1 MKKKII
7 SVFKITLDI
16 TMLILF
22 LLLMAYHLLPD
33 ATHEWIGASLFV
45 VFLLHNI
52 MNYRWYKNLFKG
64 KYKALRIMQ
73 TVINFSLM
81 LAMICC
87 VISSMLI
94 SGHVFTFIHSNSVR
108 LGRTM
113 HLASTMWAFI
123 LMSLHMGLHWS
134 MVVGRIKKRIAL
146 SELVRRSI
154 KYILWTLVIGIC
166 IYGIYIISIRKIWE
180 ELFLLT
186 EFKWFDYDKPV
197 LLYLFEN
204 TMIFI
209 LFSSVSYYFKKSIL
223 KLKRKTN

>member
-1 MKKKII
+1 MKKRIISLLKII
-7 SVFKITLDI
+7 LDI

-22 LLLMAYHLLPD
+22 ILLMAYHLLPD

-45 VFLLHNI
+45 IFILHNI

-73 TVINFSLM
+73 TVINFSLIIAM
-81 LAMICC
+81 LCC
-87 VISSMLI
+87 VISTMLI

-108 LGRTM
+108 LGRSM

-123 LMSLHMGLHWS
+123 LMSLHFGLHWS
-134 MVVGRIKKRIAL
+134 MIVGRIKKRI
-146 SELVRRSI
+146 SIPELARRSI
-154 KYILWTLVIGIC
+154 KYIFWILVIGIC

-186 EFKWFDYDKPV
+186 EFKWFDYDKP
-197 LLYLFEN
+197 LLFYLFEN
-204 TMIFI
+204 SIIFI
-209 LFSSVSYYFKKSIL
+209 LFSSISYYLKKVIL
-223 KLKRKTN
+223 SLKKIK

>member
-1 MKKKII
+1 MKKRIISLLKII
-7 SVFKITLDI
+7 LDI

-22 LLLMAYHLLPD
+22 ILLMAYHLLPD

-45 VFLLHNI
+45 IFILHNI

-73 TVINFSLM
+73 TVINFSLIIAM
-81 LAMICC
+81 LCC
-87 VISSMLI
+87 VISTMLI
-94 SGHVFTFIHSNSVR
+94 SGHVFTFMHSNSVR
-108 LGRTM
+108 LGRSM

-123 LMSLHMGLHWS
+123 LMSLHFGLHWS
-134 MVVGRIKKRIAL
+134 MIVGRIKKRI
-146 SELVRRSI
+146 SIPELARRSI
-154 KYILWTLVIGIC
+154 KYIFWILVIGIC

-197 LLYLFEN
+197 LFYLFEN
-204 TMIFI
+204 SIIFI
-209 LFSSVSYYFKKSIL
+209 LFSSISYYLKKVIL
-223 KLKRKTN
+223 SLKKIK

>member
-1 MKKKII
+1 MKKRIISLLKII
-7 SVFKITLDI
+7 LDI

-22 LLLMAYHLLPD
+22 ILLMAYHLLPD

-45 VFLLHNI
+45 IFILHNI

-73 TVINFSLM
+73 TVINFSLIIAM
-81 LAMICC
+81 LCC
-87 VISSMLI
+87 VISTMLI

-108 LGRTM
+108 LGRSM

-123 LMSLHMGLHWS
+123 LMSLHFGLHWS
-134 MVVGRIKKRIAL
+134 MIVGRIKKRI
-146 SELVRRSI
+146 SIPELARRSI
-154 KYILWTLVIGIC
+154 KYIFWILVIGIC

-197 LLYLFEN
+197 LFYLFEN
-204 TMIFI
+204 SIIFI
-209 LFSSVSYYFKKSIL
+209 LFSSISYYLKKVIL
-223 KLKRKTN
+223 SLKKIK